1 MNPERI
7 ERQLKLAESV
17 LAECVA
23 KLDADKVA
31 PADRRKDAK
40 WRRLEADVRTL
51 KRRAIAVKGVQDRE
65 ADALARKA
73 GTAEEAAAE

>member
-7 ERQLKLAESV
+7 ERQLKLAEGV
-17 LAECVA
+17 LADCVA

-51 KRRAIAVKGVQDRE
+51 KRRALAVKGVQARE
-65 ADALARKA
+65 AEAEARKA
-73 GTAEEAAAE
+73 GSEEAAAE